1 MPSYV
6 YHITSELDNSIRFV
20 EGATIEESALAD
32 ADFVISLLDNGAL
45 IEQLAA
51 RVQTAELPTI
61 QTRLH
66 QWEGVSRVDENDTTS
81 NQNYAVMI
89 PSFVVFDNMLDDLLQ
104 ALEITTN
111 ITVIYDEQYQNSMEY
126 DWQRPFL
133 TANISASFEVAE
145 KTPELITEHLNRLE
159 RASKILLFITDTSSV
174 EAYVLAGQS
183 QIEANQ
189 WRWIVF
195 TRDALAFK
203 CQECENVQIHWAR
216 VVKSTASEELANF
229 ADFVWSEEL
238 ETSFLYSRHTKH
250 QLQMSY
256 CLDLVY
262 TALAMLQGFN
272 ETTEDVIRN
281 ESALDWRQQNA
292 SLHSTLRR
300 SRDFDFGPYKHHANG
315 VFYQARL
322 QQINAVDIRIDRMS
336 RFPHSKFSKLCPK
349 VANWTF
355 SDGLQPLYPGGIGVN
370 VRQLTH
376 YRVVTVLQE
385 PFVEFGGPE
394 KTFGF
399 QGYCID
405 LLEFIREDLN
415 FTYEIYLVP
424 DGKFGAMEQT
434 GNWNGMIGQLVS
446 GEADIA
452 LGPISQIAEREV
464 DVDFTMPFYDLV
476 GTAIVMRRTEVET
489 SLFKFLA
496 VLEWPVWVCIAGA
509 YLFTSLLLWTFDRF
523 SPYSYRNNR
532 EKYKE
537 DAEKREFTL
546 RECFWFC
553 MTSLTPQGGRRGEA
567 PKNLSGRLVAATW
580 WLFGF
585 IIIASCKL
593 HSFFCAHSIDSLDT
607 ANLAAF
613 LTVSRMEQQI
623 NGLDDLSKQ
632 YKIRY
637 APLKDGATETYF
649 KRMAEIEEQFYNI
662 WKQMSLNETMTSAER
677 AKLAVWD
684 YPVSDKYTNMWRF
697 MQESVLP
704 ANASEAIE
712 RVMRRTEN
720 GRDNSNKW
728 VACTRRLG
736 DAMMIKYATLTNC
749 KLQQIG
755 QEFSRKPYGL
765 AVQKGSRLKSEIS
778 TSISGLLNARKLE
791 NLKEKWWHQN
801 PKVEHEEE
809 STGISIENIGGVFIL
824 ILGGIV
830 ISLTMLVVEFFYYKR
845 KEGRGLGDGGHKE
858 DVRMNAFSVVAAHRV
873 RPADSPGLRSLPSSD
888 ASATTASLDG
898 PLGGGLTFEGAEGG
912 SHLSHRAHS
921 STAAHRF

>member
-1 MPSYV
+1 MTDDFRLASKQTISLNVLESILHDSNDAVVLPLIEALNISLMFYKGESSRKEGMPIIARLDV

-20 EGATIEESALAD
+20 EDTTIEESALAD

-66 QWEGVSRVDENDTTS
+66 QWEGVSRVDENDTNS

-89 PSFVVFDNMLDDLLQ
+89 PSFVVFDNMLDDMLQ

-111 ITVIYDEQYQNSMEY
+111 LTVIYDEQYQNSMEY

-133 TANISASFEVAE
+133 TANISVSFEVAE
-145 KTPELITEHLNRLE
+145 RTPELITEHLNRLE

-281 ESALDWRQQNA
+281 ESEVDWRQQNA

-300 SRDFDFGPYKHHANG
+300 SRDFDFGPYKHHGDG
-315 VFYQARL
+315 VFYQASL
-322 QQINAVDIRIDRMS
+322 PLLPQLIGGFQQIKAVDIRIDRMS
-336 RFPHSKFSKLCPK
+336 RFPHSKFSKL

-355 SDGLQPLYPGGIGVN
+355 TDGLQPLYPGGIGVN

-394 KTFGF
+394 NTFGF

-405 LLEFIREDLN
+405 LLEYIRADLN

-546 RECFWFC
+546 RECFC
-553 MTSLTPQGGRRGEA
+553 
-567 PKNLSGRLVAATW
+567 
-580 WLFGF
+580 
-585 IIIASCKL
+585 
-593 HSFFCAHSIDSLDT
+593 
-607 ANLAAF
+607 
-613 LTVSRMEQQI
+613 
-623 NGLDDLSKQ
+623 GLDDLSKQ

-720 GRDNSNKW
+720 GRDNSF
-728 VACTRRLG
+728 AFIG

-898 PLGGGLTFEGAEGG
+898 PLGGGLTFEGTEGG

-921 STAAHRF
+921 TAAHRF